1 MLLID
6 REIKN
11 RHKELFIEGYNEE
24 CVESISY
31 KVTVKCIIV
40 NSSKDGET
48 TTVQEYVLH
57 PLDTVYIQSN
67 ERIKLPYNMTAR
79 IVERNSIMRK
89 GLFVSGPHYQP
100 GHNTYLFLRVKNLS
114 SKDYT
119 IKSGDDPEHAIAQ
132 IEFEQLSEKVETPY
146 GQKGIQ
152 DRYQDEDRFTG
163 EMNVGISETIEKL
176 VETTNDLKEE
186 GDKIRSKLKKTRSKL
201 FAEILTLMGIFVAI
215 FSLIVTDIS
224 SISALAEKNA
234 GNILLINSSL
244 GFTLTC
250 LISLVMIVT
259 DNHSRG
265 QYKKLFVIAGIFL
278 ILLGIS
284 LYLVY
289 NVNAP
294 AFCV

>member
-11 RHKELFIEGYNEE
+11 RHKELFIEGYNEK